1 MIRTRVSSPELSI
14 SRESLR
20 LFSFDLRE
28 TIPEIKPRIT
38 VDAAFHERPITL
50 DSVPQATVRQRVVQ
64 GDKIFAA
71 YHQSRPVAY
80 LFATTRN
87 CWVKEIQN
95 LLCIAEGEVYL
106 YDAFT
111 SVEYRRNRIYSFLIS
126 NAVGFFKKQ
135 AFSYA
140 LIFSSASNTQS
151 MSAIE
156 RVGFKGYGTVHFYN
170 FLGIKMWSF
179 IPRCNGVQSRF
190 NNEI

>member
-1 MIRTRVSSPELSI
+1 MIRARVSSPELSI

-28 TIPEIKPRIT
+28 TLPEIKPRIT

-50 DSVPQATVRQRVVQ
+50 DSVPQAIVQQRVAR

-71 YHQSRPVAY
+71 YHLSRPVAY
-80 LFATTRN
+80 LFAATKN
-87 CWVKEIQN
+87 CWVREIQN
-95 LLCIAEGEVYL
+95 LFCIAEGEVYL

-111 SVEYRRNRIYSFLIS
+111 SVEYRRKLIYSFLIS

-151 MSAIE
+151 TSAIE
-156 RVGFKGYGTVHFYN
+156 RVGFKDYETVHFFN
-170 FLGIKMWSF
+170 FLGVQMWNF
-179 IPRCNGVQSRF
+179 VPRCNGVQSRF